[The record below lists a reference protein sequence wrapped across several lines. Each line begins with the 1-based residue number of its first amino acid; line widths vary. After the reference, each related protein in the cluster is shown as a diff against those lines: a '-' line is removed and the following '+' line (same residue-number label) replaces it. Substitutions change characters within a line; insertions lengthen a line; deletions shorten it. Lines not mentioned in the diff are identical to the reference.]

1 MKSTFVT
8 EKQIMS
14 TIPKLHP
21 QLELLPIDTASTSQK
36 YLAKI
41 GSERQFE
48 ISETL
53 CDFVR
58 LIDGKRSIEEI
69 AARFSEVT
77 RKEYT
82 PADAERIIEAYL
94 LPRGLVSGE
103 NGAAPYQQQRS
114 YLYVKLPLF
123 SQEMLRPITA
133 LLHLL
138 FTPAFLVPALA
149 VISLFHLYFYLFA
162 ERSAA
167 ALSSVAGGEVLT
179 VFVLLFLST
188 WFHELGHSSACHHY
202 GARHGPIGIGL
213 YLYFPVFY
221 ADVSDVWKLKRTERA
236 MVDFGGMYF
245 QLLLVPLLFVL
256 YVLSDRLLYL
266 YTIYALNFSVVASL
280 NPLLRFDG
288 YWLASDL
295 AGIPNLRKRAQQAF
309 RLFFQRR
316 IAAIRRS
323 RVILPQLNL
332 GLRPKA
338 KYFLYSYALVSNLF
352 FGFFIYYII
361 LSLPS
366 VLRSYPTRAMELLA
380 AIPLVITEFDF
391 SLLIKHLSSLL
402 LPTLLLIMMGMM
414 FYRWGV
420 RVFQWLLQKKTVE
433 RT

>member
-1 MKSTFVT
+1 
-8 EKQIMS
+8 MS

-21 QLELLPIDTASTSQK
+21 ELELLPIDTSSTSQK

-41 GSERQFE
+41 GEERQLE
-48 ISETL
+48 ISETMYQ
-53 CDFVR
+53 FIR
-58 LIDGKRSIEEI
+58 LIDGKRTVEEI
-69 AARFSEVT
+69 ATQFSEVT
-77 RKEYT
+77 GKEYA

-94 LPRGLVSGE
+94 LPRGVVWGE
-103 NGAAPYQQQRS
+103 NGATPRDKQRS
-114 YLYVKLPLF
+114 YLYLKLPLF

-138 FTPAFLVPALA
+138 FTPVFLVPALA
-149 VISLFHLYFYLFA
+149 VISFFHLYFYLVV
-162 ERSAA
+162 ERPAI
-167 ALSSVAGGEVLT
+167 ALSSIAGGEILAVYL
-179 VFVLLFLST
+179 LLFLST
-188 WFHELGHSSACHHY
+188 LFHELGHSSACHHY
-202 GARHGPIGIGL
+202 GARHGAIGVGL

-245 QLLLVPLLFVL
+245 QLLLVPLFFVL
-256 YVLSDRLLYL
+256 YVLSDRLIFL
-266 YTIYALNFSVVASL
+266 YTIYTLNFSLVMSL

-295 AGIPNLRKRAQQAF
+295 VGIPNLRKRAQQAF
-309 RLFFQRR
+309 QLFFQRR

-323 RVILPQLNL
+323 RVILPQPDL

-338 KYFLYSYALVSNLF
+338 KHFLYGYALVSNLF
-352 FGFFIYYII
+352 FGFFIYYIVV
-361 LSLPS
+361 SLPS
-366 VLRSYPTRAMELLA
+366 LLRSYPTRVMEFLA
-380 AIPLVITEFDF
+380 AIPLVIGEFDF
-391 SLLIKHLSSLL
+391 SLLMKHLSSLL

-420 RVFQWLLQKKTVE
+420 RIFQWLLQKKTVK